1 MNQLVWL
8 GFDNNILKNLFT
20 KPDLNNKKI
29 YYLE

>member
-8 GFDNNILKNLFT
+8 GFDNNIKNMFT

-29 YYLE
+29 YYLK